1 MPSSFF
7 GFSYMYDRTGAIG
20 LLDTAPA
27 QFGSLNLSADQIED
41 KAKEICAL
49 DGSATRARFAAA
61 GDASKS
67 VNFCGDI
74 LYVSVLLEKLGF
86 DEHKGMTMTNKIK
99 DVELVWTLGAMLAKS
114 AELTGAGDGDGGRE
128 GRSGSHNYSLVFLL
142 LAVSALLFRVCLS
155 NAAPTPKYERAS
167 GFPP

>member
-1 MPSSFF
+1 
-7 GFSYMYDRTGAIG
+7 
-20 LLDTAPA
+20 
-27 QFGSLNLSADQIED
+27 LSADQIED

-114 AELTGAGDGDGGRE
+114 AELTGAGWF
-128 GRSGSHNYSLVFLL
+128 SWLSKLNYSLVFLL
-142 LAVSALLFRVCLS
+142 LAVLALLFPVLIR
-155 NAAPTPKYERAS
+155 E
-167 GFPP
+167 FIIFM